1 MRKNVKGDEADAPE
15 QSEIKVSLEGIA
27 LKTSFHGTLLLVI
40 ALVFY
45 YLFLKFVYPIS
56 IVTS

>member
-27 LKTSFHGTLLLVI
+27 LKTSFHGTLLLVS

-45 YLFLKFVYPIS
+45 Y
-56 IVTS
+56 